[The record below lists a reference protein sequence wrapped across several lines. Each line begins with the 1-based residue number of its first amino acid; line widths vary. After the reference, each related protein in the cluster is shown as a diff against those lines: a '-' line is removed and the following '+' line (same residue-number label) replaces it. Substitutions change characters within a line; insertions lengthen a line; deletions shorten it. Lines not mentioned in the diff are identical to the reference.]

1 MCTMM
6 IKHRPSRASL
16 KAGTPKYM
24 MPKSCASLLERAVSR
39 WREPLQALP
48 QEGLYLKPFFKPV
61 SNLHHK
67 LMQPRIALPP
77 SSKSH
82 THAIILTRRKMRAMR
97 RSRKILKMRMT
108 RSLLTLPPAA
118 LTEFMHSWTP
128 RDEEGGRVHSD
139 LKGDM

>member
-1 MCTMM
+1 MM

-61 SNLHHK
+61 SNLLHK
-67 LMQPRIALPP
+67 LMQPRHRAAPFVEIA
-77 SSKSH
+77 
-82 THAIILTRRKMRAMR
+82 HARDHLDEAQDAGDAQEPEDLEDANDPLVADVASGRAYGVYA
-97 RSRKILKMRMT
+97 
-108 RSLLTLPPAA
+108 LLDAK
-118 LTEFMHSWTP
+118 
-128 RDEEGGRVHSD
+128 R
-139 LKGDM
+139 